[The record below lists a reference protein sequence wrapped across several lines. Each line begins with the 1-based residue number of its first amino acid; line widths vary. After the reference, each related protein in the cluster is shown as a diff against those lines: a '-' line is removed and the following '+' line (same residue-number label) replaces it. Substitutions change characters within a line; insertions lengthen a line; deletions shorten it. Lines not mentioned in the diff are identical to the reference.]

1 MVTLALDIEESIR
14 RFVIKVRSQYDV
26 QAIYLFGSRA
36 SGKADEWSDVDLLVI
51 SPDFSKDRFESQV
64 ALLTLASRIDTRL
77 EPHPLPPEDF
87 NINNHLAYEV
97 QRAGVRISID
107 SKRRRPMIQ
116 FHPRQQK
123 KRPAGLPAACHF
135 STFTN

>member
-107 SKRRRPMIQ
+107 S
-116 FHPRQQK
+116 
-123 KRPAGLPAACHF
+123 
-135 STFTN
+135 